1 VSKDTTKG
9 VSIKQPDEQPDK
21 RTDQQADQQ
30 AENRVEE
37 LVYKPVN
44 LRRRRDQ
51 KTRDLSAGSFAHTR

>member
-9 VSIKQPDEQPDK
+9 VSIKRPDEQPDK

>member
-21 RTDQQADQQ
+21 RTDQQADQR